1 MCVTGEK
8 EGKIGKKKNTLNS
21 QLRDRKKK
29 KKKGEKR
36 KPKTY
41 NILIKSFS
49 VYMPLVLQRNGPCY
63 PQSSSLYNLLPELCA
78 AK

>member
-1 MCVTGEK
+1 VRDGRKRGKNRQKEK
-8 EGKIGKKKNTLNS
+8 YSELTIAG
-21 QLRDRKKK
+21 QKK

>member
-1 MCVTGEK
+1 VTGEN
-8 EGKIGKKKNTLNS
+8 EGKIGK
-21 QLRDRKKK
+21 RKILCTHNCGTK
-29 KKKGEKR
+29 KKKGKKR

-49 VYMPLVLQRNGPCY
+49 VYIPLVLQRNGPCY

>member
-1 MCVTGEK
+1 MCVTGEN
-8 EGKIGKKKNTLNS
+8 EGKIGK
-21 QLRDRKKK
+21 RKILGTHNCGTKK
-29 KKKGEKR
+29 KKKGKKR

-49 VYMPLVLQRNGPCY
+49 VYIPLVLQRNGPCY